1 MKTIELKLFEE
12 FNAVLNGYI
21 HDEFARPCVIMCP
34 GGGYMYLTE
43 HESEPAALAYF
54 AKGFNVFVC
63 RYPIKEEAV
72 YPNPQIS
79 IIKAVS
85 LVRKHAEA
93 WNIIPDRVVVA
104 GFSAGA
110 HVALCAGTLYS
121 DERLLK
127 LADTDKKEAR
137 PDAMILIYPCI
148 GADIP
153 GYTDELGKEAVL
165 RCELLVDNDTP
176 PAYIVTSFGDRYV
189 SCNQS
194 LNLAR
199 AMSDNDVPFE
209 LHCFEPGDHGVLN
222 SDNMHTH
229 DFTTRDI
236 GMNSWFNMS
245 VEWLRDRFEMP
256 EVNYRGM
263 RSHKEYYNI
272 EG

>member
-1 MKTIELKLFEE
+1 MKCIEINLFEE
-12 FNAVLNGYI
+12 FNATLTGYI
-21 HDEFARPCVIMCP
+21 HDEYERPCVIMCP
-34 GGGYMYLTE
+34 GGGYMSLTE

-72 YPNPQIS
+72 YPNPQIAVM
-79 IIKAVS
+79 KAVS
-85 LVRKHAEA
+85 LVRKNRKE

-110 HVALCAGTLYS
+110 HVALCAGTLYNNK
-121 DERLLK
+121 ELLK
-127 LADTDKKEAR
+127 LADTYKDEAR

-153 GYTDELGKEAVL
+153 GYMDESGKKSVL
-165 RCELLVDNDTP
+165 RCEFLVDNDTP
-176 PAYIVTSFGDRYV
+176 PAYIITSFGDRYV
-189 SCNQS
+189 SCKQS
-194 LNLAR
+194 LNLAA

-209 LHCFEPGDHGVLN
+209 LHCFEPGDHGMLN
-222 SDNMHTH
+222 ADNMHMS
-229 DFTTRDI
+229 DYTTRDI

-245 VEWLRDRFEMP
+245 IEWLRDRFEMP
-256 EVNYRGM
+256 GTDYRGM

>member
-1 MKTIELKLFEE
+1 MKCIEINLFEE
-12 FNAVLNGYI
+12 FSATLTGYI
-21 HDEFARPCVIMCP
+21 HDEYERPCVIMCP
-34 GGGYMYLTE
+34 GGGYMSLTE

-72 YPNPQIS
+72 YPNPQIAV
-79 IIKAVS
+79 IKAVS
-85 LVRKHAEA
+85 LVRKNRKE
-93 WNIIPDRVVVA
+93 WNIIPDRIVVA

-110 HVALCAGTLYS
+110 HVALCAGTLYKNK
-121 DERLLK
+121 ELLN
-127 LADTDKKEAR
+127 LADTYKDEAR

-153 GYTDELGKEAVL
+153 GYMDESGKKSVL
-165 RCELLVDNDTP
+165 RCEFLVDNDTP

-189 SCNQS
+189 SCKQS
-194 LNLAR
+194 LNLAA

-209 LHCFEPGDHGVLN
+209 LHCFEPGDHGMLN
-222 SDNMHTH
+222 ADNMHMH
-229 DFTTRDI
+229 DYTTRDI

-245 VEWLRDRFEMP
+245 IEWLRDRFEMP
-256 EVNYRGM
+256 GTDYRGM